1 MADAI
6 LAGRDGLPELG
17 TPDWGVLPAATRHRC
32 PSLGLR
38 RPGTQEL
45 VWPVDGV
52 LLDEGEPLGLGRRPG
67 LVEAVDEDAQ
77 EIAERDAAVPALGN
91 SLRDLRGL
99 DAGDGAAGRGR
110 RPAGGGGVASAGGKA
125 VGIYEGE
132 C

>member
-1 MADAI
+1 MADAV

-17 TPDWGVLPAATRHRC
+17 TLNGSVLLATTRRRC

-52 LLDEGEPLGLGRRPG
+52 LLDEGEPLGLGRRAG

-77 EIAERDAAVPALGN
+77 EIAERDAAVPALCEG
-91 SLRDLRGL
+91 LRDLRGL
-99 DAGDGAAGRGR
+99 DAGDGRGR

-125 VGIYEGE
+125 VGIYEKN
-132 C
+132 